1 MSMLTFRLRSQR
13 KQNFASTSL
22 TSKYQL
28 RKLSLR
34 QKDPIPET
42 RCRKPGCA
50 THSLDASQH
59 VPTLQTSRNGVH
71 SSRRRDRASPSAR
84 YVPPAPTH
92 LTHQLTPTSADAL
105 KFLLRIQTSTILAA
119 PSTRALLT
127 TGTAAT
133 RQKNETLLARA
144 DAQLAHKQQ
153 SLYRACAS
161 LTTFRAR
168 DPDPNAVDDGA
179 ILGLRIEV
187 VSRAKFLRPY
197 YVLLNR
203 PYGSRSRHLRVH
215 RHTVPPCI
223 PLAGLAARYL
233 APPPASGDE
242 EGGKQNLAK
251 FARALRRELV
261 YYHHRLGVVADLRKA
276 AGLGKKATGD
286 GEEGGGEDE
295 EGSNGR
301 LVDISAADA
310 EAKQI
315 SIQWADGRT
324 GRLVMGDDGEIVK
337 VVAVGDHGRDREAV
351 RQLFGDAKTVGEV
364 ARRLAEP

>member
-1 MSMLTFRLRSQR
+1 M
-13 KQNFASTSL
+13 ASTTLDDEIERLQARGTPSPPP
-22 TSKYQL
+22 QL
-28 RKLSLR
+28 
-34 QKDPIPET
+34 P
-42 RCRKPGCA
+42 
-50 THSLDASQH
+50 
-59 VPTLQTSRNGVH
+59 
-71 SSRRRDRASPSAR
+71 SP
-84 YVPPAPTH
+84 
-92 LTHQLTPTSADAL
+92 HQLTPTAADAL
-105 KFLLRIQTSTILAA
+105 KSLLRIQTSTILAA

-133 RQKNETLLARA
+133 RQKNEALLARA
-144 DAQLAHKQQ
+144 DAQLAHIQQ

-179 ILGLRIEV
+179 ILGLRVEV

-233 APPPASGDE
+233 APPPASGDQE
-242 EGGKQNLAK
+242 EGGKQDLAK

-261 YYHHRLGVVADLRKA
+261 RYHHRLGVVADLRKA
-276 AGLGKKATGD
+276 AGLGKTTGD
-286 GEEGGGEDE
+286 GEEGGRGDGEGAD
-295 EGSNGR
+295 GR

-324 GRLVMGDDGEIVK
+324 GRLVMGDNGEIVK
-337 VVAVGDHGRDREAV
+337 AVAVGDHGRDREAV

>member
-1 MSMLTFRLRSQR
+1 M
-13 KQNFASTSL
+13 
-22 TSKYQL
+22 
-28 RKLSLR
+28 R

-59 VPTLQTSRNGVH
+59 VPTLQTSRNGVY

-92 LTHQLTPTSADAL
+92 LTDQLTPTSADAL

-133 RQKNETLLARA
+133 RQKNETLLACA

-261 YYHHRLGVVADLRKA
+261 CYHHRLGVVADLRKA

>member
-1 MSMLTFRLRSQR
+1 MESTPLDDEIERLQ
-13 KQNFASTSL
+13 
-22 TSKYQL
+22 
-28 RKLSLR
+28 
-34 QKDPIPET
+34 
-42 RCRKPGCA
+42 
-50 THSLDASQH
+50 
-59 VPTLQTSRNGVH
+59 
-71 SSRRRDRASPSAR
+71 AR
-84 YVPPAPTH
+84 
-92 LTHQLTPTSADAL
+92 ADAL
-105 KFLLRIQTSTILAA
+105 KSLLRIQTSTILAA

-127 TGTAAT
+127 TTARPNKA
-133 RQKNETLLARA
+133 LLDRTE
-144 DAQLAHKQQ
+144 AQLAHNQQ

-161 LTTFRAR
+161 ITTFRAR
-168 DPDPNAVDDGA
+168 DPDPNAVDAGA
-179 ILGLRIEV
+179 ILGLRVEV

-203 PYGSRSRHLRVH
+203 PYGGGSRHLRVH

-233 APPPASGDE
+233 APPPSNGDQK
-242 EGGKQNLAK
+242 EGGQDLAK

-261 YYHHRLGVVADLRKA
+261 RYHHRLGVVADLRKA
-276 AGLGKKATGD
+276 AGLGGKKATGD
-286 GEEGGGEDE
+286 GEEDGEGGD
-295 EGSNGR
+295 GR

-337 VVAVGDHGRDREAV
+337 VVAVGDQGRDREAV

-364 ARRLAEP
+364 AKRLAEP

>member
-1 MSMLTFRLRSQR
+1 M
-13 KQNFASTSL
+13 
-22 TSKYQL
+22 
-28 RKLSLR
+28 
-34 QKDPIPET
+34 
-42 RCRKPGCA
+42 
-50 THSLDASQH
+50 
-59 VPTLQTSRNGVH
+59 
-71 SSRRRDRASPSAR
+71 
-84 YVPPAPTH
+84 
-92 LTHQLTPTSADAL
+92 
-105 KFLLRIQTSTILAA
+105 
-119 PSTRALLT
+119 
-127 TGTAAT
+127 
-133 RQKNETLLARA
+133 
-144 DAQLAHKQQ
+144 
-153 SLYRACAS
+153 
-161 LTTFRAR
+161 
-168 DPDPNAVDDGA
+168 
-179 ILGLRIEV
+179 
-187 VSRAKFLRPY
+187 
-197 YVLLNR
+197 
-203 PYGSRSRHLRVH
+203 H

-261 YYHHRLGVVADLRKA
+261 RYHHRLGVVADLRKA

-295 EGSNGR
+295 EGGDGR

>member
-1 MSMLTFRLRSQR
+1 M
-13 KQNFASTSL
+13 AST
-22 TSKYQL
+22 
-28 RKLSLR
+28 
-34 QKDPIPET
+34 P
-42 RCRKPGCA
+42 
-50 THSLDASQH
+50 LDDEIER
-59 VPTLQTSRNGVH
+59 LQ
-71 SSRRRDRASPSAR
+71 AR
-84 YVPPAPTH
+84 
-92 LTHQLTPTSADAL
+92 ADAL
-105 KFLLRIQTSTILAA
+105 KSLLRIQTSTILAA
-119 PSTRALLT
+119 PPTRALLT
-127 TGTAAT
+127 TSTAKT
-133 RQKNETLLARA
+133 RQNEALLARA
-144 DAQLAHKQQ
+144 DAQLAHNQQ

-168 DPDPNAVDDGA
+168 DPDPNAVDAGA
-179 ILGLRIEV
+179 ILGVRVEV

-203 PYGSRSRHLRVH
+203 PYGGSGSRSRHLRVH

-233 APPPASGDE
+233 APPPSNGGQE
-242 EGGKQNLAK
+242 EGKQDLAK

-261 YYHHRLGVVADLRKA
+261 RYHHRLGVVADLRKA
-276 AGLGKKATGD
+276 AGLGGKKATGD
-286 GEEGGGEDE
+286 GEEGGGEDG
-295 EGSNGR
+295 EGGDGR

>member
-1 MSMLTFRLRSQR
+1 MASTPLDDEIERLQARGTSSPPQL
-13 KQNFASTSL
+13 TSL
-22 TSKYQL
+22 T
-28 RKLSLR
+28 
-34 QKDPIPET
+34 
-42 RCRKPGCA
+42 
-50 THSLDASQH
+50 
-59 VPTLQTSRNGVH
+59 
-71 SSRRRDRASPSAR
+71 
-84 YVPPAPTH
+84 
-92 LTHQLTPTSADAL
+92 QLTPTAADAL
-105 KFLLRIQTSTILAA
+105 KSLLRIQTSTILAA

-133 RQKNETLLARA
+133 RQKNEALLARA
-144 DAQLAHKQQ
+144 DAQLAHNQQ

-179 ILGLRIEV
+179 ILGLRVEV

-242 EGGKQNLAK
+242 EGNRQDLAK

-261 YYHHRLGVVADLRKA
+261 RYHHRLGVVADLRKA
-276 AGLGKKATGD
+276 AGLGKTTGD
-286 GEEGGGEDE
+286 GEEGGREDGEGPD
-295 EGSNGR
+295 GR

-337 VVAVGDHGRDREAV
+337 AVAVGDHGRDREAV